1 MLEIGVV
8 LHPDDAVANKLA
20 ALYGRAAD
28 RDYVDV
34 DAVLRSGRYSGADL
48 LRLAREADPGF
59 DQAMFVQAL
68 MAADRVPDQAFE
80 RHGLTPAQVAELRQ
94 RLRGWAQELT
104 DSAE

>member
-1 MLEIGVV
+1 VV

-34 DAVLRSGRYSGADL
+34 DAVLRSGRYRGVDL
-48 LRLAREADPGF
+48 LHLVREADPGF

-68 MAADRVPDQAFE
+68 LAADRVPDQAFE

-94 RLRGWAQELT
+94 RLRAWAQELT